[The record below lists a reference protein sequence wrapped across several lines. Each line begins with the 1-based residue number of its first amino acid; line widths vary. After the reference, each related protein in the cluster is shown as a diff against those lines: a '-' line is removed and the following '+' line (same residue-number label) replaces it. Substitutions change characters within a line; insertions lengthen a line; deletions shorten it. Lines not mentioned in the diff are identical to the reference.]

1 MDRDSA
7 RQILAICHY
16 VYAGLNAVVALA
28 VGGAMWVMFRGLPP
42 VDDPDAAKVFAAMRP
57 VFTAVG
63 VGVVVMVLLHLLL
76 YVAAG
81 RALARRRSWT
91 LCVVAAALAL
101 TNLPLGTVLGI
112 FTLMHLVDPG
122 VRAEFDA
129 VKAGRGPAA
138 GAG

>member
-1 MDRDSA
+1 MDREST
-7 RQILAICHY
+7 RQVLAICHY
-16 VYAGLNAVVALA
+16 VYAGLNAVVALT
-28 VGGAMWVMFRGLPP
+28 VGAATWFLFRGLPP
-42 VDDPDAAKVFAAMRP
+42 VDDPDAEKVFAAMRP
-57 VFTAVG
+57 MFTAIG
-63 VGVVVMVLLHLLL
+63 VGVVLMVLAHLAL

-138 GAG
+138 GAD

>member
-16 VYAGLNAVVALA
+16 VYAGLNAAIALTVGVAMA
-28 VGGAMWVMFRGLPP
+28 FIFRGLPP
-42 VDDPDAAKVFAAMRP
+42 VDDPDAAQAFAVMKP
-57 VFTAVG
+57 MFVG
-63 VGVVVMVLLHLLL
+63 VTILVIVLMVAHLVL

-101 TNLPLGTVLGI
+101 TNLPIGTVLGI
-112 FTLMHLVDPG
+112 FTLIHLVDPA

-129 VKAGRGPAA
+129 VRSGRRTAA
-138 GAG
+138 PGT